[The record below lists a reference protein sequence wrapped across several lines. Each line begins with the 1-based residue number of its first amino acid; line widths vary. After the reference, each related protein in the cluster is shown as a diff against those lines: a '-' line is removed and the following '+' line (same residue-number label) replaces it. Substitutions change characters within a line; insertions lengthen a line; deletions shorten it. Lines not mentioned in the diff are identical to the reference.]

1 MAEDNHFLGPA
12 GYTLDSTA
20 LDTIGLCH
28 DGTWLKGL
36 KGRPTGNIV
45 VDVCYRL
52 PGLEEDVAFFRQQRE
67 ASHLQSS

>member
-28 DGTWLKGL
+28 DGT
-36 KGRPTGNIV
+36 
-45 VDVCYRL
+45 
-52 PGLEEDVAFFRQQRE
+52 
-67 ASHLQSS
+67 